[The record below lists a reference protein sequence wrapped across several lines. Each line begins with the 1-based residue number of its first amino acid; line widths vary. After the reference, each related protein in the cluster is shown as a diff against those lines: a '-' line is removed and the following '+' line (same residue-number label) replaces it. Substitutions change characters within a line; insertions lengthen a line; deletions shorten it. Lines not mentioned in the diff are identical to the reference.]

1 MPMPMRRALTVAAC
15 LLPLTV
21 ASPAFAY
28 FDNFVHNIVV
38 GSMNKAEAASFAKA
52 VLKVLTDG
60 EDGAPSAWSAPARR
74 GREAVEASITPLRSK
89 TDQGQSCRRLKAELT
104 RGSSHDEWTGWFCK
118 QADGRWK
125 SRKVGDD

>member
-28 FDNFVHNIVV
+28 FDNFIHNTVV

-60 EDGAPSAWSAPARR
+60 EDGAPSAGAPPRAVAARPSR
-74 GREAVEASITPLRSK
+74 PASRRCVRRPTRPVVPPPL
-89 TDQGQSCRRLKAELT
+89 AELT